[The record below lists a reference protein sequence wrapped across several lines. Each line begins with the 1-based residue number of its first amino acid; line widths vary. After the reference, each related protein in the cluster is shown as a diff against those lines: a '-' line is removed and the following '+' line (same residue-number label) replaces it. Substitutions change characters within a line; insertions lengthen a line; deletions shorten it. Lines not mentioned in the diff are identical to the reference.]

1 MKLFRKLGMSAA
13 AIALL
18 LVLLLL
24 CACGKTET
32 PQEQPKQEQ
41 QTSASSDAEKTP
53 DEAEGETV
61 YISGLVETKTE
72 DDLFAQSVLVAFGTV
87 GESSEAFQVR
97 SASGMTANYTD
108 YTFTIEKTYRG
119 EAQSG
124 TVTVRVEGG
133 TAGGR
138 TEIYSPTAD
147 LEDGKEYLLFL
158 YQPNFGGDCYTRGN
172 YYCVLGLH
180 QGVFTEAED
189 GGFISQAGT
198 ALSMR
203 TLLDRAEEFPIDA
216 QYFRNQFIE
225 NQSRNLETGFITQ
238 KEYDD
243 LMSTLDVYAE
253 VVQTDA
259 DRD

>member
-87 GESSEAFQVR
+87 GELSLIHISE
-97 SASGMTANYTD
+97 
-108 YTFTIEKTYRG
+108 
-119 EAQSG
+119 
-124 TVTVRVEGG
+124 
-133 TAGGR
+133 
-138 TEIYSPTAD
+138 PTRP
-147 LEDGKEYLLFL
+147 Y
-158 YQPNFGGDCYTRGN
+158 
-172 YYCVLGLH
+172 
-180 QGVFTEAED
+180 
-189 GGFISQAGT
+189 
-198 ALSMR
+198 
-203 TLLDRAEEFPIDA
+203 
-216 QYFRNQFIE
+216 
-225 NQSRNLETGFITQ
+225 
-238 KEYDD
+238 
-243 LMSTLDVYAE
+243 
-253 VVQTDA
+253 
-259 DRD
+259 